1 MSDRRRYCYV
11 SGLGLG
17 VAALEELCARG
28 FPPGLVVSHPAE
40 LAHCS
45 GYHDYGALAGRL
57 GLPHLRA
64 ALGSP
69 EARQALTDHGI
80 DLMVVAGWSGDVPE
94 EVLSSL
100 ALGGV
105 GLHPAPLPVGRGRAP
120 IPWTILRDMRSSAVT
135 LFHIEG
141 EEHSGDIV
149 DQAWFDVAPDA
160 TAAGLYQRVGL
171 LQAELL
177 VRHVEGL
184 LEGTAPRRPQS
195 GHASVWPRRR
205 PSDGH
210 LDLTASGSDVDR
222 MVRALAEPYPGA
234 FAMFGSARITL
245 CSGRLAGGVTG
256 GAPGQVVATGRGR
269 EWGITCGDGA
279 VFVPEALRVDEGVRA
294 RPTSLAM
301 FRPGTFFEAPSQHML
316 EGTRRTPL
324 PGQAPSG
331 PNRVVPAAR
340 TAPEARAPEA
350 RAQGAGEGDARSRAS
365 EERSRAPE
373 EGASGADVS
382 GAPDGSGASD
392 ALGADGVEA
401 RGPEQRVSEARV
413 SEGRVSEAQAPQA
426 RVPDARGPEP
436 RTPQTRAGDGTDLA
450 SGIMAGDPGP
460 ADQR

>member
-17 VAALEELCARG
+17 VPALEELCARG
-28 FPPGLVVSHPAE
+28 FPPSLVVSHPAE

-45 GYHDYGALAGRL
+45 GYHDYGTLADRL

-160 TAAGLYQRVGL
+160 TAAGLYERVGL

-210 LDLTASGSDVDR
+210 LDLTASGNDVDR

-245 CSGRLAGGVTG
+245 CSGRLADGVTG

-316 EGTRRTPL
+316 EGTRRAPL

-340 TAPEARAPEA
+340 TAPEARVPGE
-350 RAQGAGEGDARSRAS
+350 GEGDARSRAS

-373 EGASGADVS
+373 EGVSGADVS
-382 GAPDGSGASD
+382 GVPDGSGASGASG
-392 ALGADGVEA
+392 ALGVDGAAGAEA
-401 RGPEQRVSEARV
+401 RRPEQ
-413 SEGRVSEAQAPQA
+413 RVSEAQAPQA
-426 RVPDARGPEP
+426 
-436 RTPQTRAGDGTDLA
+436 RAGDGTDLA

>member
-1 MSDRRRYCYV
+1 MSDRRRYCYA

-17 VAALEELCARG
+17 VPALEELCARG

-64 ALGSP
+64 ALDSG
-69 EARQALTDHGI
+69 EVREALTAHGI
-80 DLMVVAGWSGDVPE
+80 DLMVVAGWSGAVPE

-160 TAAGLYQRVGL
+160 TAAGLYERVGL

-177 VRHVEGL
+177 VRHMEGL

-245 CSGRLAGGVTG
+245 CSGRLAGGVAG

-279 VFVPEALRVDEGVRA
+279 VFVPEVLRVDEGVRA

-316 EGTRRTPL
+316 EGTRRAPL

-331 PNRVVPAAR
+331 PNRAVPAAR
-340 TAPEARAPEA
+340 TAPEARAVEPRVPE
-350 RAQGAGEGDARSRAS
+350 AGEGNARSRAS
-365 EERSRAPE
+365 APE

-382 GAPDGSGASD
+382 GTPDASGASE
-392 ALGADGVEA
+392 ASGVSGAAGVEVPEA
-401 RGPEQRVSEARV
+401 RGPEQQVV
-413 SEGRVSEAQAPQA
+413 EGRVPEAQAPKA
-426 RVPDARGPEP
+426 RVPDTRGPEP
-436 RTPQTRAGDGTDLA
+436 QAPEAQAGDGTDLA
-450 SGIMAGDPGP
+450 PGIMAGDPGP